1 MIDDLLAFLFA
12 VSQRPCLK
20 KRYQRRAKKVKEYL
34 ESVKDFDELIS
45 PQSLFLHFLGLEL
58 STKVQKNL
66 EVVKK
71 SKHFFLFFF
80 LFLLSLF
87 LYIIFLSFQEWRLGL
102 ASRNWLRPK
111 RRRPRVAPSM
121 ISCQRKRQVMS
132 LWKILWRHFLL
143 PTHLPNALP
152 HLQSLDVI
160 VSGGKEV
167 RKKKKAG
174 VKSFLPTFWD
184 DSSGFEGSWGTLCG
198 WTKPSDGEVV

>member
-87 LYIIFLSFQEWRLGL
+87 LYIIFLSFQE
-102 ASRNWLRPK
+102 
-111 RRRPRVAPSM
+111 
-121 ISCQRKRQVMS
+121 
-132 LWKILWRHFLL
+132 
-143 PTHLPNALP
+143 
-152 HLQSLDVI
+152 
-160 VSGGKEV
+160 
-167 RKKKKAG
+167 
-174 VKSFLPTFWD
+174 
-184 DSSGFEGSWGTLCG
+184 
-198 WTKPSDGEVV
+198 